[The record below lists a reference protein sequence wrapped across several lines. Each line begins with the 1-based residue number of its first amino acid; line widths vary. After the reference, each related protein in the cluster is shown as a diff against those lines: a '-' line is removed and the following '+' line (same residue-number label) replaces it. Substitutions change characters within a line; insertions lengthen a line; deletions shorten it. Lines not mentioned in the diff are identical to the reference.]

1 MSRLNSAI
9 RRLAA
14 QRDCLESAAD
24 HIRAVPGL
32 ELGLGNGR
40 TYDHLRDLFPDR
52 EIFAFDRQIGAH
64 PSCVPK
70 ESHMIL
76 GDIFET
82 LPAAPTWIGGQV
94 ALVHS
99 DIGCGNLA
107 ETSAVCD
114 ALPEMLAPILAS
126 GAIVVSD
133 QELRTPNWQK
143 LPLPAAVAPGRY
155 HMWRVAAQNDAE
167 HWLP

>member
-1 MSRLNSAI
+1 VRSAALPPNAIASR
-9 RRLAA
+9 A
-14 QRDCLESAAD
+14 QRIIFALYRVSYSSSGSATG
-24 HIRAVPGL
+24 VP
-32 ELGLGNGR
+32 

-99 DIGCGNLA
+99 DIGGGNLA